1 MLVPVAP
8 LREAFE
14 RNGLTSTEVA
24 RELGWYETTPKK
36 VRLDTGRVRRTL
48 GLRSEQ
54 TRANRGK
61 GYRQH
66 VRYETALKLAR
77 AMGVDPVDVGL

>member
-14 RNGLTSTEVA
+14 RNGLTSSHVA
-24 RELGWYETTPKK
+24 RELGWYEATPKK

-48 GLRSEQ
+48 GLKAEQ
-54 TRANRGK
+54 TRAGRGRST
-61 GYRQH
+61 RQH
-66 VRYETALKLAR
+66 VRYATALELAR
-77 AMGVDPVDVGL
+77 AMGVDPRDVGL